1 MAKTIKIPWKFSLII
16 LAGFVFFVTG
26 CSISPVH
33 PTLVKSDLPELIP
46 LRNFFLNVD
55 TKYAYSI
62 SPDGKKISWLEP
74 KSRRVT
80 IYFKT
85 IGKEDTQTIDTHS
98 SRNIYGVAWL
108 QNSRHMLFHLDQDGD
123 ENHHIYIVDT
133 KKPGDKPVD
142 ITPFNGTKARIH
154 QVLKFDPNQ
163 ILIQHNQRNKKV
175 FDLYSVNIETKK
187 QTLIAGNPGNVSSW
201 ITDVEGTL
209 RGRVLK
215 NKSRDPDKYWIFEI
229 QTSENDWFPVISWNL
244 DEDVSILGFTHD
256 NNGVWL
262 LSNKGRDRKSL
273 IRLNLNTKKETLVY
287 EDPQVDIRHVLI
299 SEITKKPLLVVFHT
313 EYQNLH
319 FFDKDLEKDITSLKQ
334 GNAGIGFSGVDY
346 SERVLALSLFTDKGV
361 DFYVYNRNTKM
372 KELQSSLPISKYED
386 QLSIV
391 QPISF
396 KARDGLT
403 IPGYLTIPKGTSGK
417 NLPMV
422 LLVHGGPWSR
432 DYWRYDS
439 MVQFLANRGYA
450 VLQINYRG
458 SRGYGR
464 PFMEAA
470 IGEFAGK
477 MHDDLIDGVKWVA
490 DSGIVDPDKICI
502 FGGSY
507 GGYATLVGLTFTPDT
522 FTCGIDLVGISNL
535 VTFTESVP
543 DNWYLYMGLLH
554 KYIGNPKDPDD
565 RKNMEAKS
573 PLFRVDK
580 IKKPLLIGQGA
591 NDPRVTQKESDQIV
605 EAMEKAGKK
614 VEYMLFPNEGH
625 GLRNWQNILR
635 FNRKVEDF
643 LSEHL
648 GGRSAGFDY
657 YELGLLFF

>member
-1 MAKTIKIPWKFSLII
+1 MKIPWKFSLII
-16 LAGFVFFVTG
+16 LTGFIFFVTG

-46 LRNFFLNVD
+46 LRDFFLNVD

-62 SPDGKKISWLEP
+62 SPDGNKISWLEP
-74 KSRRVT
+74 KSRRLT

-98 SRNIYGVAWL
+98 PRNIYGVAWL

-133 KKPGDKPVD
+133 EQPDGKPVD
-142 ITPFNGTKARIH
+142 ITPFKGTKGRIH

-163 ILIQHNQRNKKV
+163 ILIQHNQRNKKI

-187 QTLIAGNPGNVSSW
+187 QTLIAENPGNVSSW

-215 NKSRDPDKYWIFEI
+215 NKSRDPDEYWIFEI
-229 QTSENDWFPVISWNL
+229 QTSENDWAPVISWNL
-244 DEDVSILGFTHD
+244 DEDVSILGFTPD

-262 LSNKGRDRKSL
+262 LSNKSRDRKSL
-273 IRLNLNTKKETLVY
+273 IRLNLNTKKETLLY

-299 SEITKKPLLVVFHT
+299 SEITKKPLVVVFHT

-334 GNAGIGFSGVDY
+334 GNTGIGFSGVDY
-346 SERVLALSLFTDKGV
+346 SERVLALSVFTDKSV
-361 DFYVYNRNTKM
+361 DFYIYNRNTKT
-372 KELQSSLPISKYED
+372 KELQSSLPISEYED
-386 QLSIV
+386 QLSTV

-432 DYWRYDS
+432 DYWGYNR
-439 MVQFLANRGYA
+439 MVQFLANRGYV

-464 PFMEAA
+464 TFMEAA

-477 MHDDLIDGVKWVA
+477 MHDDLIDGVKWVV
-490 DSGIVDPDKICI
+490 DRGIVDPDKICI

-535 VTFTESVP
+535 VTFVESVP
-543 DNWYLYMGLLH
+543 DSWDLYMGLWH
-554 KYIGNPKDPDD
+554 KYVGNPKDPDD

-625 GLRNWQNILR
+625 GLRNWQNKLR

-648 GGRSAGFDY
+648 GGRNAGFDY
-657 YELGLLFF
+657 YELGLLIF

>member
-1 MAKTIKIPWKFSLII
+1 MEKTMKIPWKFSLII
-16 LAGFVFFVTG
+16 LTGFIFFVTG

-46 LRNFFLNVD
+46 LRDFFLNVD

-62 SPDGKKISWLEP
+62 SPDGNKISWLEP
-74 KSRRVT
+74 KSRRLT

-98 SRNIYGVAWL
+98 PRNIYGVAWL

-133 KKPGDKPVD
+133 EQPDGKPVD
-142 ITPFNGTKARIH
+142 ITPFKGTKGRIH

-163 ILIQHNQRNKKV
+163 ILIQHNQRNKKI

-187 QTLIAGNPGNVSSW
+187 QTLIAENPGNVSSW

-215 NKSRDPDKYWIFEI
+215 NKSRDPDEYWIFEI
-229 QTSENDWFPVISWNL
+229 QTSENDWAPVISWNL
-244 DEDVSILGFTHD
+244 DEDVSILGFTPD

-262 LSNKGRDRKSL
+262 LSNKSRDRKSL
-273 IRLNLNTKKETLVY
+273 IRLNLNTKKETLLY

-299 SEITKKPLLVVFHT
+299 SEITKKPLVVVFHT

-334 GNAGIGFSGVDY
+334 GNTGIGFSGVDY
-346 SERVLALSLFTDKGV
+346 SERVLALSVFTDKSV
-361 DFYVYNRNTKM
+361 DFYIYNRNTKT
-372 KELQSSLPISKYED
+372 KELQSSLPISEYED
-386 QLSIV
+386 QLSTV

-432 DYWRYDS
+432 DYWGYNR
-439 MVQFLANRGYA
+439 MVQFLANRGYV

-464 PFMEAA
+464 TFMEAA

-477 MHDDLIDGVKWVA
+477 MHDDLIDGVKWVV
-490 DSGIVDPDKICI
+490 DRGIVDPDKICI

-535 VTFTESVP
+535 VTFVESVP
-543 DNWYLYMGLLH
+543 DSWDLYMGLWH
-554 KYIGNPKDPDD
+554 KYVGNPKDPDD

-625 GLRNWQNILR
+625 GLRNWQNKLR

-648 GGRSAGFDY
+648 GGRNAGFDY
-657 YELGLLFF
+657 YELGLLIF